1 MEDIFTP
8 EEKDDVL
15 KECKNTSTE
24 YFIYPEVG
32 YEEQYG
38 KMKSILRILYLDRYM
53 GVADTDTGGLVYR
66 LTDDG
71 LYFRNWGGYSR
82 LDSLYK
88 KQEEKRMDEQRNW
101 ELTLKKYEKSTQ
113 VKILIWSAIIT
124 MVNTFVSFLISYL
137 SK

>member
-1 MEDIFTP
+1 
-8 EEKDDVL
+8 
-15 KECKNTSTE
+15 
-24 YFIYPEVG
+24 
-32 YEEQYG
+32 
-38 KMKSILRILYLDRYM
+38 MKSILRILYLDRYM